1 MKDYL
6 NEGFFFIYAL
16 GTLEAE
22 RGKGLAIN
30 LLFILHFLK

>member
-1 MKDYL
+1 MKEYL

-22 RGKGLAIN
+22 RGKGFLLILN
-30 LLFILHFLK
+30 LIMIIL